1 MCQSNSTA
9 NWPATVQLSFEFKRK
24 RCWFSRHLR
33 RNSEIWHDNWSFD
46 QNGVMFRAMRRASG
60 WIAKKSAASLNP
72 SQVETTL
79 VQLSEQWPASV
90 PPLADVVEQF
100 PLGDTALL
108 HLLAVSSS
116 CATRLTRNPE
126 TLLWLCQTEV
136 SLAPRGCAEM
146 LSELHALAG
155 DSVATQ
161 DFASLRFWKGREM
174 TRVALRELANV
185 APLEET
191 TGELSQIAEI
201 CVRHVFEHWNTELRK
216 RHGSPMAE
224 FVILALGKLGGG
236 ELNHSSEVDLLFVYG
251 EEGQLTTH
259 ISYHEFFNRLG
270 KRILETFSTPH
281 PAGSLFRVDLR
292 LRPEGSAGPLAR
304 SLESMENYY
313 AGFGETWERLALI
326 KARGIAGSRELAYE
340 FLRQHQPFIYPNS
353 PTPDLLDEI
362 ANIKRRIERDV
373 VGHDELERDVKLGRG
388 GIREIEFV
396 VQALQLIHG
405 AHHAFLQEASTLK
418 ALRGLRQLDLL
429 PRDEVLTL
437 DKAYRFLRRVE
448 HRLQIEAEQQTHT
461 VPREPEALRRLALSL
476 RFSSGKRFTVALQ
489 EKMRT
494 VRSIFER
501 VISGTHA
508 EPAKIDLEIFSN
520 QKRAVKALADLAQ
533 GPASFHIAPRTR
545 QIFRKLRP
553 VLLEWLAKAADPD
566 ATLNQL
572 VRFVEAYSLR
582 SLLFELLVTNPRLL
596 ELLVKTFDASRF
608 ASELLIRR
616 PQLLEDITRD
626 PTFHEPRSMAENL
639 RRIDSLGADASN
651 LDPIR
656 AYRQR
661 QLLRIVLREV
671 LGLSS
676 PAATFTE
683 LSDVAEACLL
693 YMARLLGNEPLTII
707 ALGKFGGCE
716 ISYGADLDVLFVG
729 DDTRAAQNLVIAMA
743 QPTAEGN
750 IWALDA
756 RLRPEGEKG
765 PLVCSLETYQSY
777 YANRAQLWELQALT
791 RARAVSGPL
800 QNEFMEIAKRAWR
813 RASQDADLPIRI
825 DGMLERIRRERG
837 SGSDFLD
844 FKTGIGGIIEGEFL
858 VQALQMRESIWE
870 PTWERIVDRLCE
882 RRRLTDSETANLKGA
897 YSFLR
902 RCESV
907 LRRFDNKS
915 ISEFLSDPNE
925 QRKLAIRLG
934 HHDLDAFREK
944 YVDARE
950 TINALYNLRVKNAS
964 A

>member
-1 MCQSNSTA
+1 MLH
-9 NWPATVQLSFEFKRK
+9 PMDRGD
-24 RCWFSRHLR
+24 R
-33 RNSEIWHDNWSFD
+33 
-46 QNGVMFRAMRRASG
+46 
-60 WIAKKSAASLNP
+60 WIREKAAASLDP
-72 SQVETTL
+72 PQVETTL
-79 VQLSEQWPASV
+79 SQLSEKWPANAV
-90 PPLADVVEQF
+90 PLIDFVEPF
-100 PLGDTALL
+100 PFGAAALL
-108 HLLAVSSS
+108 HLLAVSSICS
-116 CATRLTRNPE
+116 VRLRRTPE
-126 TLLWLCQTEV
+126 ALLWLHQSEV
-136 SLAPRGCAEM
+136 CLASRGYAEM
-146 LSELHALAG
+146 FNELHTLAG
-155 DSVATQ
+155 DSISEGNFGA
-161 DFASLRFWKGREM
+161 LRFWKGREM

-201 CVRHVFEHWNTELRK
+201 CVRRVFQSINAEFKQRY
-216 RHGSPMAE
+216 GSPHAE
-224 FVILALGKLGGG
+224 FAILALGKLGGG
-236 ELNHSSEVDLLFVYG
+236 ELNHSSDVDLLFLYSD
-251 EEGQLTTH
+251 EGQLSPH
-259 ISYHEFFNRLG
+259 LSYHEFFNRLA
-270 KRILETFSTPH
+270 KKILEPFSIPH
-281 PAGSLFRVDLR
+281 PEGSLFRIDLR

-326 KARGIAGSRELAYE
+326 KARGIGGSRELAYE
-340 FLRQHQPFIYPNS
+340 FLRQHQPFIYPSS

-362 ANIKRRIERDV
+362 GNIKRRIERDV
-373 VGHDELERDVKLGRG
+373 VGPDKLERDVKLGRG

-405 AHHAFLQEASTLK
+405 AHHAFRQEASTLK

-476 RFSSGKRFTVALQ
+476 RFSSGERFTVALQ

-520 QKRAVKALADLAQ
+520 QKRAAKALADLAQ

-572 VRFVEAYSLR
+572 VRFVEAYGLR
-582 SLLFELLVTNPRLL
+582 SLLFEILFTNLRLI

-639 RRIDSLGADASN
+639 RRLDSLGADASN

-671 LGLSS
+671 LGLPSL
-676 PAATFTE
+676 AGTFTE

-693 YMARLLGNEPLTII
+693 YMVRLLGNEQLTII
-707 ALGKFGGCE
+707 ALGKFGGRE

-729 DDTRAAQNLVIAMA
+729 DETRAAQNLVIAMA

-756 RLRPEGEKG
+756 RLRPEAEKC

-777 YANRAQLWELQALT
+777 SANRAQPWELQALT
-791 RARAVSGPL
+791 RARAVTGPL
-800 QNEFMEIAKRAWR
+800 QSEFIEMARRVWR
-813 RASQDADLPIRI
+813 DAGQHVDLGLRI
-825 DGMLERIRRERG
+825 DNMLERIRRERG

-858 VQALQMRESIWE
+858 VQALQMRENIWE
-870 PTWERIVDRLCE
+870 SNWGRALDRLRE
-882 RRRLTDSETANLKGA
+882 TGRVTDSETVNLKNA
-897 YSFLR
+897 YAFLR

-915 ISEFLSDPNE
+915 ISAFPSDPNE

-950 TINALYNLRVKNAS
+950 TIHALYNLRVKNAS

>member
-1 MCQSNSTA
+1 MMLH
-9 NWPATVQLSFEFKRK
+9 PMDRGD
-24 RCWFSRHLR
+24 R
-33 RNSEIWHDNWSFD
+33 
-46 QNGVMFRAMRRASG
+46 
-60 WIAKKSAASLNP
+60 WIREKAAASLDP
-72 SQVETTL
+72 PQVETTL
-79 VQLSEQWPASV
+79 SQLSEKWPANAV
-90 PPLADVVEQF
+90 PLIDVVEQF
-100 PLGDTALL
+100 PLGEAALL
-108 HLLAVSSS
+108 HLLAVSSI
-116 CATRLTRNPE
+116 CAARLRRNPE
-126 TLLWLCQTEV
+126 ALLWLHQSDVC
-136 SLAPRGCAEM
+136 LASRGYAEM
-146 LSELHALAG
+146 FNELHTLAG
-155 DSVATQ
+155 DSIATEN
-161 DFASLRFWKGREM
+161 FAALRFWKGREM

-201 CVRHVFEHWNTELRK
+201 CVRRVFQSINAEFKQRY
-216 RHGSPMAE
+216 GSPNAE
-224 FVILALGKLGGG
+224 FAILALGKLGGG
-236 ELNHSSEVDLLFVYG
+236 ELNHSSDVDLLFLYND
-251 EEGQLTTH
+251 EGQLSPH
-259 ISYHEFFNRLG
+259 LSYHEFFNRLA
-270 KRILETFSTPH
+270 KKILETFSIPH
-281 PAGSLFRVDLR
+281 PEGSLFRIDLR

-326 KARGIAGSRELAYE
+326 KARGIGGSRELAYE
-340 FLRQHQPFIYPNS
+340 FLRQHQPFIYPSS

-373 VGHDELERDVKLGRG
+373 VGHDELERDVKLGTG

-429 PRDEVLTL
+429 PHDEVLTL

-476 RFSSGKRFTVALQ
+476 RFSSGERFTVALQ

-572 VRFVEAYSLR
+572 VRFVEAYGLR

-661 QLLRIVLREV
+661 QLLRIILREV

-693 YMARLLGNEPLTII
+693 YMARLLGNEQLTII
-707 ALGKFGGCE
+707 ALGKFGGRE

-756 RLRPEGEKG
+756 RLRHEGEKG
-765 PLVCSLETYQSY
+765 PIVCSLETYQSY
-777 YANRAQLWELQALT
+777 YANRAQPWELQALT
-791 RARAVSGPL
+791 RARAVTGPL
-800 QNEFMEIAKRAWR
+800 KDEFIEIAKRAWR
-813 RASQDADLPIRI
+813 HAGQDVDLPIKI
-825 DGMLERIRRERG
+825 DNMLERIRRERG
-837 SGSDFLD
+837 SGSDFLG
-844 FKTGIGGIIEGEFL
+844 FKTGTGGIIEGEFL

-870 PTWERIVDRLCE
+870 PTWERVVDSLCE
-882 RRRLTDSETANLKGA
+882 RRRLTDSETANLKDA
-897 YSFLR
+897 YTFLR

-915 ISEFLSDPNE
+915 ISAFPSDPNE

-934 HHDLDAFREK
+934 HHDLDGFREK

-950 TINALYNLRVKNAS
+950 TIHALYNLRVKNAS